1 MEDKMYRG
9 GSKYFDESAG
19 SYVSATPSIPTPIP
33 ASSNNA
39 VKPATPDL
47 IQFNDADIPIEYMT
61 DLLFESVG
69 GQEIISISR
78 NDIVNGQ
85 QIKYSPIKN
94 ISQVGVNYNPQN
106 IFSITDTTSSYF
118 NNYSINFDEKVPE
131 IGSEEV
137 ANQVKE
143 VVYVDETNGDIIV
156 NVINMRTGEQVEINV
171 VNDVNQVSDILY

>member
-1 MEDKMYRG
+1 MTV
-9 GSKYFDESAG
+9 ES
-19 SYVSATPSIPTPIP
+19 TPSVP
-33 ASSNNA
+33 APVPATSNNS

-61 DLLFESVG
+61 DLLFEAVG

-85 QIKYSPIKN
+85 QIKYTPIKN

-118 NNYSINFDEKVPE
+118 NNYSIKFDEKVPE

-137 ANQVKE
+137 ANQVKQI
-143 VVYVDETNGDIIV
+143 VYVEETTGDIVV

-171 VNDVNQVSDILY
+171 VNAVNQVSDILY

>member
-9 GSKYFDESAG
+9 GSKDFDESSG
-19 SYVSATPSIPTPIP
+19 KYVSAIPEIPKPIP
-33 ASSNNA
+33 ATSNNA

-61 DLLFESVG
+61 DLLFEQVG

-85 QIKYSPIKN
+85 QVKYAPIKN

-106 IFSITDTTSSYF
+106 LFSITDTTSSYF

-131 IGSEEV
+131 VGSEEV

-143 VVYVDETNGDIIV
+143 VVYVDETTGDIIV
-156 NVINMRTGEQVEINV
+156 NVINMRTGEQVEISV
-171 VNDVNQVSDILY
+171 VDHVNQVSDILY

>member
-1 MEDKMYRG
+1 MVD
-9 GSKYFDESAG
+9 
-19 SYVSATPSIPTPIP
+19 ATPNIP
-33 ASSNNA
+33 AAAATSLGNS

-131 IGSEEV
+131 VGPEEV

-143 VVYVDETNGDIIV
+143 VVYVDETNGDIVV

-171 VNDVNQVSDILY
+171 VNSVNQVSDILY